1 MQDSL
6 FDPPED
12 EIEVVEP
19 PPEIYL
25 IDSSSI
31 IRLDGKDRNPPAQ
44 PFTAIERELIWEGLE
59 AFAENGRMKV
69 IKEVREELER
79 WDSAGLDR
87 LKQYPAQRL
96 IIRRTQNVITQYQAI
111 TTSHPDL
118 MKGGSR
124 FNPADPWLILAAE
137 KYAYT
142 IITEELEKS
151 ARTTQ
156 VGRMQ
161 RRERIPDVCQ
171 VRNLKPIICL
181 RDLAVQEGWIT

>member
-1 MQDSL
+1 MQSSL
-6 FDPPED
+6 FDPPER

-19 PPEIYL
+19 PEVYL
-25 IDSSSI
+25 IDSSSV
-31 IRLDGKDRNPPAQ
+31 IRLDGKDRNPPAH
-44 PFTAIERELIWEGLE
+44 PFSTVERELIWEGLE
-59 AFAENGRMKV
+59 AFAESGRLKV

-79 WDSAGLDR
+79 YDPLGLDR
-87 LKQYPAQRL
+87 LKQYAAQRL
-96 IIRRTQNVITQYQAI
+96 IIRRTQKVITQFQAI
-111 TTSHPDL
+111 TTNHPDL

-137 KYAYT
+137 KYNYT
-142 IITEELEKS
+142 IITEELERS

-156 VGRMQ
+156 VGRMM

-171 VRNLKPIICL
+171 SRGLKPIICL

>member
-6 FDPPED
+6 FDQSD
-12 EIEVVEP
+12 IEVVAAP

-25 IDSSSI
+25 IDSCSV

-44 PFTAIERELIWEGLE
+44 PFTTVERELIWEGLE
-59 AFAENGRMKV
+59 AFAENGRLKI
-69 IKEVREELER
+69 IKEVREEVER
-79 WDSAGLDR
+79 LDPLGLDR
-87 LKQYPAQRL
+87 LKQHSAHRL
-96 IIRRTQNVITQYQAI
+96 IIRRTQKVITQYQAI
-111 TTSHPDL
+111 TANHPDL

-124 FNPADPWLILAAE
+124 FNPADPWLILAVE
-137 KYAYT
+137 KYDYR
-142 IITEELEKS
+142 IITEELLKS

-156 VGRMQ
+156 VSRMQ

-171 VRNLKPIICL
+171 ARTLKAPICL

>member
-6 FDPPED
+6 FDQPD
-12 EIEVVEP
+12 IEVAAT

-25 IDSSSI
+25 IDSCSV

-44 PFTAIERELIWEGLE
+44 SFTAIERELIWEGLE
-59 AFAENGRMKV
+59 AFAENGRLKV

-79 WDSAGLDR
+79 YDPVGLDR

-96 IIRRTQNVITQYQAI
+96 IVRRTQKVITQYQTI
-111 TTSHPDL
+111 TTNHPDL
-118 MKGGSR
+118 LKGGSR

-137 KYAYT
+137 KYGYR

-156 VGRMQ
+156 VSRMQ

-171 VRNLKPIICL
+171 ALTLKATICL